1 MDRSALSAERCP
13 NYLRNLSWP
22 QPQVSTEEQRAP
34 SRRLLTRPHLQH
46 PHALPDSMIARQ
58 PLIYS
63 LQSLGN
69 RYTCTR
75 PGLREPHKA
84 KGKRKCIQTLAVISL
99 DGRTWNECVVSHLS
113 AFPELYDSKYGT
125 HIPPHTHT
133 PRVLSYFL
141 LFLPTPLD
149 PKFKKQKEANSKTK
163 LYQMRNLSF
172 RVPCSHGPLPRPWE
186 PLSESVFFKKGPQIA

>member
-1 MDRSALSAERCP
+1 MNKPLVVTKQQQSRKASSFPRPSAARAAQDRHLDRSALSAERCP

-34 SRRLLTRPHLQH
+34 SSRLLTWPHLQH
-46 PHALPDSMIARQ
+46 PQALPDSMIARQ

-84 KGKRKCIQTLAVISL
+84 KGKRKCIQMLAVISL
-99 DGRTWNECVVSHLS
+99 DGRTWNEWLS
-113 AFPELYDSKYGT
+113 AIFLLFQNCMT
-125 HIPPHTHT
+125 LNMVHISPPHTHT
-133 PRVLSYFL
+133 QSFVL
-141 LFLPTPLD
+141 
-149 PKFKKQKEANSKTK
+149 
-163 LYQMRNLSF
+163 
-172 RVPCSHGPLPRPWE
+172 
-186 PLSESVFFKKGPQIA
+186 FFTFSAHPSRSQV